1 MSEKVVVISY
11 KGKETKVEINLDI
24 TNTYSLFMSKI
35 SSIITDY
42 NTSNTYN
49 IMTTNTAEPYTLLN
63 DDNYMKVMKEE
74 LNGEDLQLFLDKV
87 DMSAIENNE
96 NENIIEDDDFVIE
109 KSEEKKEEEKA
120 KDEKE
125 STEEKPKEEIDQQLK
140 IEQNINDNINNI
152 INEKDDN
159 ENLYNETD
167 EMINKIKNVLGQ
179 GNLEL
184 FKHSKSVNF
193 SQNENKYN
201 NSNINNNKK
210 DNDVYNLLID
220 DDGEDEKENENGINN
235 EDMDLPQES
244 KIINQDTFKSIKCSI
259 CNSNLSGIKYICL
272 VCESCI
278 LCSDCEMMHFHPCLK
293 FKSNFLSSLSDIYKY
308 ITQFYSFKISS
319 NNFFSKM
326 FQKEYEINMTPLTDK
341 KISLRPNKE
350 YLFPIK
356 LINLSKEVITSSKF
370 QIIPK
375 NNKLINIY
383 FEGNKK
389 YTLGSNSNFTVKL
402 KCITGSTKGK
412 ETITFYGF
420 SDQLTLK
427 NREQLKFNIEFEIND
442 DLEEE
447 KINKE
452 FNNNENIIMFS
463 KEHKSL
469 ALELLK
475 SIGDTDRTN
484 AHINRV
490 FNVLML
496 NNWKSNKEIINKIN
510 DTKK

>member
-1 MSEKVVVISY
+1 MTEKVVVISY
-11 KGKETKVEINLDI
+11 KGQETKIEINLEI
-24 TNTYSLFMSKI
+24 TNTYSLFMTKI
-35 SSIITDY
+35 RSIITDY
-42 NTSNTYN
+42 STSNTYN

-74 LNGEDLQLFLDKV
+74 INGENLQLFLDKV
-87 DMSAIENNE
+87 DINPIENNE
-96 NENIIEDDDFVIE
+96 NDNDIEDDDFVIE
-109 KSEEKKEEEKA
+109 KSEEKKEEET
-120 KDEKE
+120 
-125 STEEKPKEEIDQQLK
+125 TEEKPKEEVDQQLK

-167 EMINKIKNVLGQ
+167 AMINKIKNVLGQ
-179 GNLEL
+179 SNLQL
-184 FKHSKSVNF
+184 IKHSNSVNY
-193 SQNENKYN
+193 SQNDNRYN
-201 NSNINNNKK
+201 NSIINNKKK

-220 DDGEDEKENENGINN
+220 DDGEDEKENDINN

-259 CNSNLSGIKYICL
+259 CNSNLSGIKYKCL

-278 LCSDCEMMHFHPCLK
+278 LCSDCEMIHFHPCLK

-319 NNFFSKM
+319 NNIFSKI
-326 FQKEYEINMTPLTDK
+326 FEKVYEINMAPLTDK
-341 KISLRPNKE
+341 KISLRPNRE
-350 YLFPIK
+350 YFLPIK

-383 FEGNKK
+383 LEGNKK
-389 YTLGSNSNFTVKL
+389 FTLGANSNFTVKL
-402 KCITGSTKGK
+402 KCITGSIKGK

-420 SDQLTLK
+420 SEQLTLK
-427 NREQLKFNIEFEIND
+427 NREQLNFNIEFEIND

-475 SIGDTDRTN
+475 SVGDTDRTN
-484 AHINRV
+484 AHIKKV
-490 FNVLML
+490 FNALLL
-496 NNWKSNKEIINKIN
+496 NNWKSSKEIINKIN
-510 DTKK
+510 ATKK

>member
-11 KGKETKVEINLDI
+11 KGQETKLEINLEI
-24 TNTYSLFMSKI
+24 TNTYNLFMTKI
-35 SSIITDY
+35 RSIITDY

-74 LNGEDLQLFLDKV
+74 INGEDLQLFLDKV
-87 DMSAIENNE
+87 DVSAIGNDENDNDE
-96 NENIIEDDDFVIE
+96 EDEDFVIE
-109 KSEEKKEEEKA
+109 NSEEKKEDEKTSA
-120 KDEKE
+120 MKE
-125 STEEKPKEEIDQQLK
+125 STEEKPKEEVDQQLK

-167 EMINKIKNVLGQ
+167 AMINKIRNVLGQ
-179 GNLEL
+179 SNLGL
-184 FKHSKSVNF
+184 FKHSKSENF
-193 SQNENKYN
+193 SQNDNKYN
-201 NSNINNNKK
+201 NSINNNKK
-210 DNDVYNLLID
+210 KDDDVYNLLLD
-220 DDGEDEKENENGINN
+220 DDDEEEKNNDINDG
-235 EDMDLPQES
+235 DMEVTQKP
-244 KIINQDTFKSIKCSI
+244 KFINQDTFKSLKCSI
-259 CNSNLSGIKYICL
+259 CSNNLSGIKYVCL

-278 LCSDCEMMHFHPCLK
+278 LCPNCEMIHYHPCLK
-293 FKSNFLSSLSDIYKY
+293 FKSNFLSNLSDIYKY
-308 ITQFYSFKISS
+308 ITQFYSFKVAS
-319 NNFFSKM
+319 NNIFSKI
-326 FQKEYEINMTPLTDK
+326 FQKEYEISMAPLTDK

-350 YLFPIK
+350 YYFPIK
-356 LINLSKEVITSSKF
+356 LINLSKEIITSSKF

-375 NNKLINIY
+375 NNKLINI
-383 FEGNKK
+383 FLEGTKK
-389 YTLGSNSNFTVKL
+389 YNLGSNSNFTVKL
-402 KCITGSTKGK
+402 KCITGSIKGK
-412 ETITFYGF
+412 ETVTFYGF
-420 SDQLTLK
+420 SSQLTLK
-427 NREQLKFNIEFEIND
+427 NKEQLKFNIEFEIND

-475 SIGDTDRTN
+475 SVGDTDRTN
-484 AHINRV
+484 SHINKV
-490 FNVLML
+490 FNALML

-510 DTKK
+510 STKK

>member
-1 MSEKVVVISY
+1 
-11 KGKETKVEINLDI
+11 
-24 TNTYSLFMSKI
+24 
-35 SSIITDY
+35 
-42 NTSNTYN
+42 
-49 IMTTNTAEPYTLLN
+49 
-63 DDNYMKVMKEE
+63 
-74 LNGEDLQLFLDKV
+74 
-87 DMSAIENNE
+87 MSAIENIE
-96 NENIIEDDDFVIE
+96 NGNDEEDEDFVIE
-109 KSEEKKEEEKA
+109 NSEEKKEEEKTS
-120 KDEKE
+120 DEKE
-125 STEEKPKEEIDQQLK
+125 STEEKPKEEDDQQLK
-140 IEQNINDNINNI
+140 IEKNINDNINNI

-179 GNLEL
+179 SNLEL
-184 FKHSKSVNF
+184 FKHSKSVNL

-201 NSNINNNKK
+201 NSNINNKKK
-210 DNDVYNLLID
+210 DDDVYNLLID
-220 DDGEDEKENENGINN
+220 DDDEDKINNDINNN
-235 EDMDLPQES
+235 EDIDVPQKS
-244 KIINQDTFKSIKCSI
+244 KFINQDTFKSLKCSI
-259 CNSNLSGIKYICL
+259 CNNNLSGIKYICI

-278 LCSDCEMMHFHPCLK
+278 LCSNCEMIHFHPCLK

-319 NNFFSKM
+319 NNIFSKI
-326 FQKEYEINMTPLTDK
+326 FEKVYEINMAPLTDK
-341 KISLRPNKE
+341 KISLRPNRE
-350 YLFPIK
+350 YFLPIK

-383 FEGNKK
+383 LEGNKK
-389 YTLGSNSNFTVKL
+389 FTLGANSNFTVKL
-402 KCITGSTKGK
+402 KCITGCIKGK

-420 SDQLTLK
+420 SEQLTLK
-427 NREQLKFNIEFEIND
+427 NREQLNFNIEFEIND

-475 SIGDTDRTN
+475 SVGDTDRTN
-484 AHINRV
+484 AHIKKV
-490 FNVLML
+490 FNALLL
-496 NNWKSNKEIINKIN
+496 NNWKSSKEIINKIN
-510 DTKK
+510 ASKK